1 MDFKEFISA
10 FLILFSV
17 IDIIGSLPVILG
29 LKEKGFE
36 IESTKAS
43 TISLVIMLTFL
54 YLGEQVLHLFG
65 VDVESFAVAGSIILF
80 LLAIEMI
87 LGVHLFKED
96 KKVKKG
102 TIVPVAFPLV
112 AGAGTLTTIIS
123 IKARFTDNVI
133 IAAIIVNCIIVFFVL
148 WGSDWLKTRISE
160 SFIAV
165 LRKMFGI
172 ILLAIAVKLFRDN
185 FHLYIK
191 S

>member
-1 MDFKEFISA
+1 MAFTEFLSA

-17 IDIIGSLPVILG
+17 IDIIGSLPIILD

-36 IESTKAS
+36 VEPVKAS
-43 TISLVIMLTFL
+43 LASLLIMLAFL
-54 YLGEQVLHLFG
+54 FTGEQVLHLFG

-96 KKVKKG
+96 KKSKKSS
-102 TIVPVAFPLV
+102 IVPIAFPLV
-112 AGAGTLTTIIS
+112 AGAGTMTTIIS
-123 IKARFTDNVI
+123 IKAKFNDAVI
-133 IAAIIVNCIIVFFVL
+133 ITSIVINCILVFFVL
-148 WGSDWLKTRISE
+148 WGSEWLKPRLSPAV
-160 SFIAV
+160 IAV

-172 ILLAIAVKLFRDN
+172 ILLATAVRLFRDN
-185 FHLYIK
+185 FHLYIR